1 MRIFVAVL
9 LGIVIGALV
18 VWFYQGGQHGSRPA
32 EFGDHLKEDTQ
43 SARDAIARQ
52 WNKLNTDD
60 IKNELARTGRVISEK
75 AHAAGQGIADAT
87 ADARITAAIKTKLA
101 ADSGL
106 TSFSISVNTTEGT
119 VTLAGSVPTAEHI
132 AKAISIAE
140 EVDGVTKV
148 ISTLQ
153 IKTS

>member
-1 MRIFVAVL
+1 MKVFFAVL

-18 VWFYQGGQHGSRPA
+18 VWFYQGDQNKSRP
-32 EFGDHLKEDTQ
+32 EKFGDQIKESTQ
-43 SARDAIARQ
+43 SARDAIASQ
-52 WNKLNTDD
+52 WNKLNTED
-60 IKNELARTGRVISEK
+60 ITNELARTGRVIREK
-75 AHAAGQGIADAT
+75 AHAAGQAIADAT
-87 ADARITAAIKTKLA
+87 ADARITAAIKAKLA

-106 TSFSISVNTTEGT
+106 ASFSISVNTTDGT
-119 VTLAGSVPTAEHI
+119 VTLAGSVATAEHI

-153 IKTS
+153 IKAD